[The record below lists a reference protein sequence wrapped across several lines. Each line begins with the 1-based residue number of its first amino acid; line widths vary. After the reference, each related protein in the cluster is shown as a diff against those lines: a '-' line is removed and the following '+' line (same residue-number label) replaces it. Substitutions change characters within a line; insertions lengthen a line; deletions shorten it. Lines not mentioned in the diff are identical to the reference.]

1 MSRFNFSPYFYTA
14 ILVFAAIGATTQAG
28 AAEITSS
35 ATARW
40 GSGNTTF
47 DEQSV
52 SGITL
57 PANGTSGVQS
67 VSNGDLSAAG
77 VGTSSLANNSIGSAA
92 AWAGSS
98 ILTTPNS
105 GPNWTTFS
113 TGRVDF
119 DDSII
124 VQSNLLAIGTPV
136 QINFALAAASS
147 LAATHTV
154 SQGGTKNE
162 ARAELRIN
170 GSVTT
175 VGGPGDSVF
184 ISSGDHNAQLGTNGT
199 ILSLQSGL
207 LDPNTPTLNFTFDT
221 EVGAEL
227 RFFMRITANAI
238 GGVAPNA
245 PTLFAPLENQSGFAA
260 AQLGLAFGGTANSPD
275 VILQSA
281 LFGGAFP
288 LASQATVVAA
298 LSGQPPPPVVVP
310 VPPALAMMLTI
321 LPGLFYRRRRSPAN
335 LTLMHTAKASL
346 TRTGKSG

>member
-1 MSRFNFSPYFYTA
+1 MLHFRFGLIFYLA
-14 ILVFAAIGATTQAG
+14 FLIFAVVGATMPAG

-40 GSGNTTF
+40 GSGNTTS

-57 PANGTSGVQS
+57 PANGTSGVQA

-77 VGTSSLANNSIGSAA
+77 VGTSSLATNSIGGAA

-119 DDSII
+119 DDSI
-124 VQSNLLAIGTPV
+124 VVHSDLLAIGTPV
-136 QINFALAAASS
+136 QINFALAAARS
-147 LAATHTV
+147 LTAGHTV
-154 SQGGTKNE
+154 SQGGTRNE

-175 VGGPGDSVF
+175 VGGPGESVF
-184 ISSGDHNAQLGTNGT
+184 ISSGDHNAHLGTNGT
-199 ILSLQSGL
+199 LLSVQSGL

-221 EVGAEL
+221 EVGNEL

-238 GGVAPNA
+238 GGVAPSS
-245 PTLFAPLENQSGFAA
+245 PTPFAPLENQSGFAA

-275 VILQSA
+275 VTLQSA

-288 LASQATVVAA
+288 LANQATIAAA
-298 LSGQPPPPVVVP
+298 LSGQPPSPVVVP
-310 VPPALAMMLTI
+310 VPPAIAMMVTV
-321 LPGLFYRRRRSPAN
+321 LPGLLYRRRRAR
-335 LTLMHTAKASL
+335 A
-346 TRTGKSG
+346 G

>member
-1 MSRFNFSPYFYTA
+1 MSPFKSSPIFHA
-14 ILVFAAIGATTQAG
+14 AFILIAMLGAAAPAG
-28 AAEITSS
+28 AAEITAS

-40 GSGNTTF
+40 GSGNSTL

-52 SGITL
+52 SGIPL
-57 PANGTSGVQS
+57 PANGTTGIQF
-67 VSNGDLSAAG
+67 VSNGDLSATG
-77 VGTSSLANNSIGSAA
+77 VGTSSLFTNSIGGAA
-92 AWAGSS
+92 AWAGTS
-98 ILTTPNS
+98 ILSTPNS

-119 DDSII
+119 DDTII

-136 QINFALAAASS
+136 QIDFALAAASS

-154 SQGGTKNE
+154 AQGGTKNE

-184 ISSGDHNAQLGTNGT
+184 ISSGDHNAHLGTNGSV
-199 ILSLQSGL
+199 LSLQSGL

-238 GGVAPNA
+238 GGVGPQS
-245 PTLFAPLENQSGFAA
+245 PTPFAPLENQSGLAS

-275 VILQSA
+275 VLLQSA

-288 LASQATVVAA
+288 LASQATVAAA
-298 LSGQPPPPVVVP
+298 LLGQPAAPVVVP
-310 VPPALAMMLTI
+310 LPPALLLMVAVIPSL
-321 LPGLFYRRRRSPAN
+321 LGRRRESRERS
-335 LTLMHTAKASL
+335 T
-346 TRTGKSG
+346 